1 MLGRARR
8 MFVRL
13 SRFEQIVA
21 DAAADKILRDLE
33 SPEKQRMAAQE
44 RERKALIDEGVP
56 SKDAADLARSG
67 GGRAPWLMRGNR
79 RRRAKRTGSWF

>member
-1 MLGRARR
+1 MLSSARR
-8 MFVRL
+8 FFVRL
-13 SRFEQIVA
+13 SPFERSVA
-21 DAAADKILRDLE
+21 DAAADKLLRDLE

-56 SKDAADLARSG
+56 PKDAADLARSG

-79 RRRAKRTGSWF
+79 RRRAKRQGDWW